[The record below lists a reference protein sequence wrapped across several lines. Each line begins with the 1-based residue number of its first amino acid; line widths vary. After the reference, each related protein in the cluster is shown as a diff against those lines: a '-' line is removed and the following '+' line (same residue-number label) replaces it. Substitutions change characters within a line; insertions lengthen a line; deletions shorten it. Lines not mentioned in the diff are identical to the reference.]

1 MPDRDRPTDVS
12 LTPDVLQRV
21 AEGIEAGQSE
31 LIRWSVR
38 EAFEQF
44 EQRAAGAGCD
54 RRASG
59 QLRRWVMR
67 LFILTLFR
75 VEVEN
80 LEAVPAQP
88 AILAA
93 NHLGHLDPFLL
104 LAKLPPEPYFYILG
118 DARTLYNKWWKR
130 WVLSWAGGV
139 IPLDRWW
146 KEEIAVMAAA
156 AAGRDD
162 LAEMAKT
169 IEQQVPSGGDVRSLR
184 QIDRTVETVLTD
196 GDGILLF
203 PEGRLGSQE
212 GKLYPLKRGTV
223 LYALRNGVPI
233 VPVAIVGTQD
243 LYLGKKLTIRFGSP
257 LAFQQRDRL
266 KRLEIDAAL
275 ESLEEAMRQ
284 LLPTDYQEPPGP
296 KLFRYLLNHL
306 FW

>member
-1 MPDRDRPTDVS
+1 MPASDRPSDVT

-21 AEGIEAGQSE
+21 EEGIEAGRSE
-31 LIRWSVR
+31 LVRWSVR

-44 EQRAAGAGCD
+44 EQRAAGGCD
-54 RRASG
+54 RRAAG
-59 QLRRWVMR
+59 ELRRWVMR
-67 LFILTLFR
+67 TFVLTLFQ
-75 VEVEN
+75 VEVKN
-80 LEAVPAQP
+80 IEAVPQRP

-104 LAKLPPEPYFYILG
+104 LAKLPPDPYFYILG

-146 KEEIAVMAAA
+146 KEEIAVVEAAE
-156 AAGRDD
+156 AGRED
-162 LAEMAKT
+162 LADMAEA
-169 IEQQVPSGGDVRSLR
+169 IEQEVPSGGEVRSLR

-233 VPVAIVGTQD
+233 VPVAITGTQD
-243 LYLGKKLTIRFGSP
+243 LYLRKTLTIRFGEP
-257 LAFQQRDRL
+257 LKFEKRDRL

-275 ESLEEAMRQ
+275 ERLEQAMRQ
-284 LLPTDYQEPPGP
+284 LLPADYSEPPGP
-296 KLFRYLLNHL
+296 KLFRHVLNHL